1 MCNVPLVRIN
11 PQIVRSPQEP
21 PGEQRRKQLLRACEK
36 KERCKMAGEQKWHS
50 LKSPRGKRNLL
61 ASVRSVF
68 LSQYMEL
75 VAALRFLSVLPL
87 PGRTQRFGKDEA
99 APLLVVGGAYFPLV
113 GLLLA
118 CLLWFLVLLLTPLVP
133 QLALAALLVV
143 VLVMLTGGLHLDGL
157 MDSCDGLFGGST
169 RERKLEIMRDSRVGS
184 FGVLGG
190 ACILLLKFALLASVR
205 GHALPLALLVAL
217 PSARWAMVLA
227 LRVFPSA
234 RPTGLGAAFHHAI
247 TTERSVIAGII
258 ALAIVLLAGQ
268 FIGLIAW
275 SIVTIITLVLGF
287 CITRI
292 IGGLTGDNYGAIEE
306 IAEVI
311 ALLVLVIA
319 RV

>member
-1 MCNVPLVRIN
+1 
-11 PQIVRSPQEP
+11 
-21 PGEQRRKQLLRACEK
+21 
-36 KERCKMAGEQKWHS
+36 MAGKQKQQF
-50 LKSPRGKRNLL
+50 PRGMQDLL
-61 ASVRSVF
+61 ASVRSEF

-75 VAALRFLSVLPL
+75 VAAVRFLSVLPM
-87 PGRTQRFGKDEA
+87 PGRKQSLEKDET
-99 APLLVVGGAYFPLV
+99 APHLAVGSTYFPLV

-118 CLLWFLVLLLTPLVP
+118 CLLWILVLLLTPLVP

-143 VLVMLTGGLHLDGL
+143 ALVILTGGLHLDGL

-190 ACILLLKFALLASVR
+190 ACVLLLKFALFASVSR
-205 GHALPLALLVAL
+205 HALPLALLVAL

-234 RPTGLGAAFHHAI
+234 IATGLGATFHQAT
-247 TTERSVIAGII
+247 TTEGFVLAGLV
-258 ALAIVLLAGQ
+258 ALAIVLVAGQ
-268 FIGLIAW
+268 FTGLMVW
-275 SIVTIITLVLGF
+275 VMVTVTALALGF
-287 CITRI
+287 WITRS

-306 IAEVI
+306 VAEVV
-311 ALLVLVIA
+311 ALLVLVIG